1 MNCCRV
7 CDQELPVPARGRRPQ
22 YCGTRCRVAAHREAK
37 RIDVYLDHLAVP
49 VIKAD
54 RLAVSLANVP
64 HELRVRDRWI
74 RHKDKRPIAI
84 GGWACSV
91 TDPSHWGNFDQALQ
105 AKCGDGVGFVLNGD
119 GVICLDLDDCVV
131 DGVPNVAASR
141 FIDELPNTYV
151 EFSPSG
157 NGLHVWGFGFMDRG
171 RRFTADGLKVEA
183 YPDGRY
189 LTVTGDVYRAAS
201 LAVLDLQAILPA

>member
-1 MNCCRV
+1 M
-7 CDQELPVPARGRRPQ
+7 PARGRRPQ

-37 RIDVYLDHLAVP
+37 RVNEYVARFPAPEPKPDP
-49 VIKAD
+49 VAK
-54 RLAVSLANVP
+54 LLANVP
-64 HELRVRDRWI
+64 DELRLRDRWI

-91 TDPSHWGNFDQALQ
+91 TDSSHWGYLDDALRSTY
-105 AKCGDGVGFVLNGD
+105 GDGVGFVLNGD
-119 GVICLDLDDCVV
+119 GVVCLDLDDCVV
-131 DGVPNVAASR
+131 NGEPNTAALE
-141 FIDELPNTYV
+141 FIDALPNTYI

-157 NGLHVWGFGFMDRG
+157 RGLHVWGFGYMDRG
-171 RRFTADGLKVEA
+171 RRFTANGLKIEA

-201 LAVLDLQAILPA
+201 FAVLDLQAVVPA